1 MNEFDA
7 AHLEYYWLGNQ
18 SPKKTKVWQ
27 VSNDNE
33 CLQYMTPKADTNGG
47 LIDFELLF
55 KQVGGIAVLLYAL
68 GLLWPEI
75 RFSAPG
81 VDGPN
86 PVL

>member
-1 MNEFDA
+1 
-7 AHLEYYWLGNQ
+7 
-18 SPKKTKVWQ
+18 
-27 VSNDNE
+27 
-33 CLQYMTPKADTNGG
+33 MTPKADSNGG